1 MTIVAYVPNIF
12 DRSRFEGKHRDQVQF
27 IDDAAELDEIALELV
42 IVDLDRCADPASFT
56 VTGKRSIGFGS
67 HVEAEVLA
75 AATNMG
81 FDEVLPR
88 SRFFRQ
94 LPDILADLTS
104 QPRPPTGR
112 LPPDES

>member
-1 MTIVAYVPNIF
+1 MTVVAYVPNIF
-12 DRSRFEGKHRDQVQF
+12 DRSRFDGKHRSRVRF
-27 IDDAAELDEIALELV
+27 VDDAAELVKLTPELV

-56 VTGKRSIGFGS
+56 VSGNRTIGFGS
-67 HVEAEVLA
+67 HVDAEVLA
-75 AATNMG
+75 EAVKLG

-104 QPRPPTGR
+104 QPQPPTGS
-112 LPPDES
+112 LPSDES